1 MDVLVLENQI
11 LFKNEQCKQEFE
23 LDWYMKKL
31 NKISKLLSLFYKII
45 NRIIYE
51 MINIFKNVFLLIFF
65 ILIITPLSFIFKIIG
80 FDPLKIKKGNK
91 ISYR

>member
-1 MDVLVLENQI
+1 
-11 LFKNEQCKQEFE
+11 
-23 LDWYMKKL
+23 
-31 NKISKLLSLFYKII
+31 
-45 NRIIYE
+45 

-91 ISYR
+91 ISYREESKQRKIDLTKTFYNMMIFEKN